1 MNAVCKIRL
10 AENHGTSTELNAL
23 LCYRCVQ
30 LHKVKIYVFTLLR
43 CTNKTTFL
51 RK

>member
-23 LCYRCVQ
+23 LCYRYLEVYTV
-30 LHKVKIYVFTLLR
+30 HKVKIYVSKKKKLGLF
-43 CTNKTTFL
+43 
-51 RK
+51 